1 MAQRTSPRRTVA
13 QPPAERSN
21 RRTYI
26 IGGVIGIGVI
36 ALLVLLVL
44 SLQDPAPVEGVVNLG
59 QQERGHDDAATYP
72 DTGLPP
78 AGGFHANNWQNCG
91 IYDAPIN
98 SANAVHS
105 LEHGAVWLTYNPDL
119 PADEVE
125 ELKDYARG
133 QSYVLM
139 SPFPNQISP
148 VVLSAWGLQL
158 QLDSVSDRR
167 IQTFLERY
175 IQGPQTPELGATC
188 GGPSAVGSPTG

>member
-1 MAQRTSPRRTVA
+1 MAQRTGPRRMVA

-59 QQERGHDDAATYP
+59 QQERGHDDGATYP

-78 AGGFHANNWQNCG
+78 AGGLHANNWQNCG

-119 PADEVE
+119 PADQVE

-158 QLDSVSDRR
+158 QLDSVTDKR